1 MQLPEPTKAP
11 PGEGGR
17 STGRSSDRGAGL
29 WLRALA
35 LLLAIE
41 VGLLLLTLPWTQ
53 FWDRGIVWLP
63 SWAFWRSAYA
73 RGAVSGL
80 GVVNLWAAASEIT
93 RFRF

>member
-1 MQLPEPTKAP
+1 MQLSDPTQAP
-11 PGEGGR
+11 PRPQGF
-17 STGRSSDRGAGL
+17 AL
-29 WLRALA
+29 WLRAL
-35 LLLAIE
+35 LLVVGIE

-53 FWDRGIVWLP
+53 FWDRGTFWLP
-63 SWAFWRSAYA
+63 GLAIWRSAYA